1 MFIEY
6 INTLNE
12 TVTITQFL
20 RNKGFKIKTEI
31 PRKQGIELVFYSVE
45 DAFMARNMIKNVKT
59 SIRDNSLIIF
69 Y

>member
-6 INTLNE
+6 INTINE
-12 TVTITQFL
+12 TVTATQFL
-20 RNKGFKIKTEI
+20 REKGFKIKNEI

-45 DAFMARNMIKNVKT
+45 DAFMARKMLQNVKT
-59 SIRDNSLIIF
+59 SIRDNCLFIF